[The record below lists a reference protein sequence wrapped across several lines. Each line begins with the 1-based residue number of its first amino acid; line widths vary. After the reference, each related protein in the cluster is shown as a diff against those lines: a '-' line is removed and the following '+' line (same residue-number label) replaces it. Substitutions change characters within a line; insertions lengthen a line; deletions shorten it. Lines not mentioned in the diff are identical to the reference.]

1 VTKPRVRAILLCT
14 CIFVAFVVL
23 ASTAAAQTA
32 TPSPTATATTSP
44 EVRAGNAIF
53 GLIIL
58 TAFAAAGYY
67 VAKWIRRDRRPRP
80 PGPWF
85 GGRLGRDR

>member
-1 VTKPRVRAILLCT
+1 MTKRRAFAILFSVFIVSVMFRLP
-14 CIFVAFVVL
+14 AL
-23 ASTAAAQTA
+23 AATTTP
-32 TPSPTATATTSP
+32 TPSTSATTTP
-44 EVRAGNAIF
+44 EVRAGNEIF

-58 TAFAAAGYY
+58 TAFAAAGYL

-85 GGRLGRDR
+85 GGMRER